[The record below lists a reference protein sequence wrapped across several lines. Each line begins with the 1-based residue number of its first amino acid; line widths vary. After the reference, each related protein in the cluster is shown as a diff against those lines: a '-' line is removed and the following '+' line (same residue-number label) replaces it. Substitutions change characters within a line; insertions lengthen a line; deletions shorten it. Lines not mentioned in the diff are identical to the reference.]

1 MGHCYTTANCI
12 LKRESIYSPLFFFIR
27 KVKPKER
34 PLRCQ
39 SKVTR
44 EKKQKTSPHPYYP
57 QLSLHMHTYWDTPK
71 WDTLLGQLLGGTT
84 GIRSIHSSLIRLC
97 LIFTL
102 SFKKVC
108 FAVQIPRKLDI
119 CMKTK
124 NIILSDKNDSSILD
138 RQVRDCP
145 DVSEKTVPQR
155 IPRRYREDMKGLQ
168 ERYDLHEGLVINVSL
183 KEFRGICERDYPK
196 IEAYLG
202 LKKYLLCTFGVTLNI
217 HSQKTKGDLDK
228 DKNTAITQK

>member
-1 MGHCYTTANCI
+1 
-12 LKRESIYSPLFFFIR
+12 
-27 KVKPKER
+27 
-34 PLRCQ
+34 
-39 SKVTR
+39 
-44 EKKQKTSPHPYYP
+44 
-57 QLSLHMHTYWDTPK
+57 MHTYWDTPK
-71 WDTLLGQLLGGTT
+71 WDALLGQLLGGTT

-102 SFKKVC
+102 SFKKVR

-119 CMKTK
+119 CMKTY
-124 NIILSDKNDSSILD
+124 IILSSKNDSSILD

-155 IPRRYREDMKGLQ
+155 IPRRYKEDIKRLQ
-168 ERYDLHEGLVINVSL
+168 EKYDLHEGLVINVSL

-202 LKKYLLCTFGVTLNI
+202 LKKYLLRTFGVTLNI
-217 HSQKTKGDLDK
+217 HSQKTKGGS
-228 DKNTAITQK
+228 DKNTAITQKQ